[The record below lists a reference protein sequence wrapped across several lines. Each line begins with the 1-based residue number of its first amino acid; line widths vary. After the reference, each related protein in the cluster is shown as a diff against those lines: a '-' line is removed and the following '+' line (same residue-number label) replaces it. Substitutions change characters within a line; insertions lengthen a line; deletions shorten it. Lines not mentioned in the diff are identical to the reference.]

1 VDRTS
6 VTAPP
11 RQVVDPPGPARLVPI
26 VLGVQ
31 ALLLALAAAGIFAG
45 IGVGSTVL
53 RIGVGGLL
61 LVLAASAAGISF
73 GYSDGQPAARPAAV
87 IFEGFALLL
96 AVLWFAPAVALSG

>member
-1 VDRTS
+1 VDSTS

-11 RQVVDPPGPARLVPI
+11 RHVVDPPGPARLVPI

-31 ALLLALAAAGIFAG
+31 ALVLALVAVGIFAG

-53 RIGVGGLL
+53 RIGVGGLF

-73 GYSDGQPAARPAAV
+73 GYSDGQPAARPAAA

-96 AVLWFAPAVALSG
+96 AVLWFAPSVALSG